1 MTDSRTRN
9 DDLHQ
14 IASMLRAD
22 PATAHSPLL
31 FTALLTLKMVA
42 DQRAEWEDAAANHR
56 RPRPIMRMGQEYQA
70 DGLPGFL
77 AYAPAWDEICAAE
90 SPGNALTEAFA
101 RLEQAHPG
109 EEAWFDAL
117 VFSPDQD
124 TLWAKVVEMI
134 SNLSFL
140 DDDFPA
146 RRQLQSRVYIGI
158 RHEVWRG
165 GNFAIPL
172 ILPSLLVPL
181 LAPGEGMAVFDP
193 FCQDGTIVNE
203 VARYARRN
211 RMDNGVTLYAQTP
224 NDYTRLVTGLTL
236 LAHNCPNVH
245 IATGDPI
252 LAPGFSEGGHLA
264 VFDRVVGTIPAG
276 AMDWGSEAL
285 QPRDPYD
292 RFITYGVPPRTSRD
306 YAYLVHAIASLARG
320 GRLVAFVPTGVLDRS
335 ARTEKDIRARIV
347 TRDRVEGVIALPPR
361 ISPSKTV
368 EYAVLVIAAGKTAD
382 RQEKTVFID
391 ASGLF
396 EQGGGIGPGSLK
408 RDITTILDAYT
419 AFHTVEGFSAV
430 ATIDEIAAQDFSL
443 EVSRYVRPVP
453 SEEQAE
459 PFDLDAAIAELKTIR
474 ERKEDALN
482 RFLERV
488 TRLEH
493 EQR

>member
-1 MTDSRTRN
+1 
-9 DDLHQ
+9 
-14 IASMLRAD
+14 
-22 PATAHSPLL
+22 
-31 FTALLTLKMVA
+31 
-42 DQRAEWEDAAANHR
+42 
-56 RPRPIMRMGQEYQA
+56 MRIGQEYQA
-70 DGLPGFL
+70 DDLPGFL

-109 EEAWFDAL
+109 EETWFDAL

-124 TLWAKVVEMI
+124 TLWAEVVEKI

-140 DDDFPA
+140 DDDLTA
-146 RRQLQSRVYIGI
+146 RRRLKSRVYNGI

-165 GNFAIPL
+165 GDTFAIPP

-181 LAPGEGMAVFDP
+181 LAPGEDMAVFDP

-203 VARYARRN
+203 VARYARRDG
-211 RMDNGVTLYAQTP
+211 MDGGVALYAQTP

-236 LAHNCPNVH
+236 LAHNCPDVH

-252 LAPGFSEGGHLA
+252 LTPGFAEGRSLA

-292 RFITYGVPPRTSRD
+292 RFIMYGVPPRTSRD

-335 ARTEKDIRARIV
+335 ARTEKDIRARII

-361 ISPSKTV
+361 ISPSRTV

-396 EQGGGIGPGSLK
+396 EQGGVIGQGILE

-419 AFHTVEGFSAV
+419 AFSTVEGFSAV
-430 ATIDEIAAQDFSL
+430 ATIDEIAAQDFNL
-443 EVSRYVRPVP
+443 EVSRYVQPVR
-453 SEEQAE
+453 SDEQAE

-482 RFLERV
+482 RFLESV
-488 TRLEH
+488 TRLAH